1 MFHRQENAP
10 RALRF
15 FQETHH
21 ISTKLQSVNLKLYD
35 MMYIA
40 DCMKHMSLT
49 QEASRWYAKFISLA
63 GGVEKALET
72 QVICNAPEWAELKR
86 RPLVRRLFVGFGFN
100 IWFWFTRQEPIGF
113 F

>member
-40 DCMKHMSLT
+40 NCMKHMSLT
-49 QEASRWYAKFISLA
+49 QGAVGMRSSFRL
-63 GGVEKALET
+63 
-72 QVICNAPEWAELKR
+72 QVVSKRHWRLKSSATHQS
-86 RPLVRRLFVGFGFN
+86 G
-100 IWFWFTRQEPIGF
+100 QS
-113 F
+113 